1 MVDLCQPADPGR
13 DEAVY
18 RVLMWINGICLDD
31 QPIDVQYAISNMT
44 TVELRDLV
52 EKSYTSHVA
61 KFFTQLRREWTDII
75 VVEKIRRGIPLPPT
89 PTRRRKA
96 QRPQGRKQVG
106 PRKVAA

>member
-1 MVDLCQPADPGR
+1 MVDLCQPVDPGR
-13 DEAVY
+13 DNAIFD
-18 RVLMWINGICLDD
+18 VLMWINGICLDD

-61 KFFTQLRREWTDII
+61 KFWLQLRREWTEII
-75 VVEKIRRGIPLPPT
+75 VVDFIRRGIPLPPT

-96 QRPQGRKQVG
+96 QRPQGRKQSV